1 MHLVERDAG
10 QDAGILFTRASTHL
24 TLFLVYL
31 CPFFLG
37 TAAAAAAAYVGIIVF
52 SAGSGRW
59 LLCGCM
65 RYANVASHI
74 SSTISARKTEARLLQ
89 STKSLAFSVP
99 YIINYQASMAPG
111 LLFTVHPQPTAQC
124 ELPSKPLGN

>member
-37 TAAAAAAAYVGIIVF
+37 TAAAAAAYVGIIV
-52 SAGSGRW
+52 
-59 LLCGCM
+59 L
-65 RYANVASHI
+65 
-74 SSTISARKTEARLLQ
+74 T
-89 STKSLAFSVP
+89 
-99 YIINYQASMAPG
+99 
-111 LLFTVHPQPTAQC
+111 
-124 ELPSKPLGN
+124 